1 MNAFEFME
9 RMKNLSEDKLK
20 HIVIGATWDLEDVDC
35 QIENNEDEDFSEM
48 TDDEKLEILE
58 RSVNNCGEYGDDEVR
73 DAIMQELELWL
84 LRHKTRR

>member
-1 MNAFEFME
+1 MNAIEFIE
-9 RMKNLSEDKLK
+9 RMKKLSEEQQKR
-20 HIVIGATWDLEDVDC
+20 IVIGATWDLEDVDC

-48 TDDEKLEILE
+48 TDAEKLEILE

-84 LRHKTRR
+84 VRHKTRR